1 METRQI
7 LVGDCRETLRD
18 VKAGSVHCAVTSP
31 PYFGLRDYGHD
42 SQIGLESTPHEFVDE
57 LVKVFAEVHRV
68 LRDDG
73 TLWVNMGD
81 SYAAGGKGG
90 GGSFMDE
97 RGDAA
102 WKSRSKANGWRSPPD
117 GMKPKDLMGVPWML
131 AFALRD
137 WGWYL
142 RQEIIWHKPA
152 PMPES
157 VQDRCTKAH
166 EHIFLLAKSKR
177 YFYDAEAIK
186 EDSVSAGES
195 RGGGHSAS
203 GTEIKY
209 GKRTDTQRLN
219 QYGETTATR
228 NKRSVWSV
236 AHQGFKG
243 AHFAVFPPK
252 LIEPCI
258 LAGSPEKCC
267 SQCGSPF
274 VREVESTRVPTRP
287 GKDSKVNRASAID
300 ESPYENHSG
309 MVVGNR
315 DPRRHVTATKTTG
328 FQRSCDCDAGSSKSI
343 VLDPFAGSGT
353 TAQVAQD
360 NGRDWI
366 MCEANPE
373 YVAMIKKRT
382 EQEVLF

>member
-1 METRQI
+1 MSVGSQI
-7 LVGDCRETLRD
+7 LVGDCRDTL
-18 VKAGSVHCAVTSP
+18 KTIKSGSVHACITSP

-42 SQIGLESTPHEFVDE
+42 SQIGLEPTPHKFVSE

-81 SYAAGGKGG
+81 SYV
-90 GGSFMDE
+90 S
-97 RGDAA
+97 
-102 WKSRSKANGWRSPPD
+102 GWRSSPD

-157 VQDRCTKAH
+157 VQDRCTKSH
-166 EHIFLLAKSKR
+166 EHIFLLSKSKS

-219 QYGETTATR
+219 QYGKAPATR

-267 SQCGSPF
+267 SQCGLPF
-274 VREVESTRVPTRP
+274 VREVERTRVPTRP
-287 GKDSKVNRASAID
+287 GKDSKVNQASASD
-300 ESPYENHSG
+300 ESPYEDHGG
-309 MVVGNR
+309 MVIGNR
-315 DPRRHVTATKTTG
+315 DPRRHVTATKTIG
-328 FQRSCDCDAGSSKSI
+328 FQRSCDCDAESSKSI

-353 TAQVAQD
+353 TAQVAQQ

-366 MCEANPE
+366 MCEANPD
-373 YVAMIKKRT
+373 YVSMIKKRT
-382 EQEVLF
+382 QQEVLF